1 MTRTER
7 MNMLFAEDYRVIDFF
22 PEMASY
28 AEAGGFSDE
37 VEQYYLQDR
46 QLQQFCNQAIS
57 LVLKLLCCF
66 PFEIYVKEI
75 TPLRMQREGWLK
87 DKRCETIVR
96 LLRKVIL
103 KQKGQLDILLPKE
116 NAIISI
122 PGGTLSIAVYH
133 ESPSLKRLLDEMVSA
148 EGFYTWRFRV

>member
-22 PEMASY
+22 PETASY
-28 AEAGGFSDE
+28 ADGFADEA
-37 VEQYYLQDR
+37 EQYFAQDK
-46 QLQQFCNQAIS
+46 QLQQFCTRAVS

-66 PFEIYVKEI
+66 PFEIYVKEV
-75 TPLRMQREGWLK
+75 TPLRTQREGWLK
-87 DKRCETIVR
+87 DKRCETVVR
-96 LLRKVIL
+96 LLKKVIL

-122 PGGTLSIAVYH
+122 PGGTMSIAVYH
-133 ESPSLKRLLDEMVSA
+133 ESPALKQLLDEMIPA